1 MSTVTT
7 TGNPTINVSGTAEIA
22 AGQNCAWTTNSDGNA
37 TMSITNTSRS
47 NQCKLSISGAPS
59 DATVTV
65 NGGSSEAMNGI
76 FTIPSNSPNYS
87 IDCFGDYGGS
97 IITITNITN
106 SQNDA
111 TANIACNKA

>member
-7 TGNPTINVSGTAEIA
+7 TGNPTINISGTAEIA

-37 TMSITNTSRS
+37 TMSVTNISRE

-65 NGGSSEAMNGI
+65 SGSSEAMNGI